1 MVVVQGVHARMSNG
15 VVLNYAAVDVK
26 KLFDNWLLNNF
37 SLTCNVYHCTV

>member
-26 KLFDNWLLNNF
+26 KLFDNCLLNNDIISF
-37 SLTCNVYHCTV
+37 LSHL